1 MGVWQMTV
9 IKAQHARS
17 LLAGI
22 EECTEQIREVEKIR
36 GRNIKLQVENDKDW
50 TISLSPGFG
59 ERVKDF
65 IVGCYLERKSD
76 LTEQL
81 DKL

>member
-1 MGVWQMTV
+1 MTV
-9 IKAQHARS
+9 IKAKHARS
-17 LLAGI
+17 LLEGI
-22 EECTEQIREVEKIR
+22 TECTEKMREVEEIR
-36 GRNIKLQVENDKDW
+36 GRNIKLQVESDKDW
-50 TISLSPGFG
+50 TISLPPGLG

-65 IVGCYLERKSD
+65 VVGYYLERKGD